1 MEVSLIGKGKISF
14 EGASMIDPYGLLE
27 GDASKTRTMR
37 ITSPETIWS
46 IQADTASYP
55 DWGPGKEIFSGLLLP
70 IFGKNLPDLIENFE
84 GFVIAL
90 KKQAEKG
97 E

>member
-1 MEVSLIGKGKISF
+1 MKVSLIFF
-14 EGASMIDPYGLLE
+14 EGASMIDPFGLLE
-27 GDASKTRTMR
+27 GECSKTRPMR

-55 DWGPGKEIFSGLLLP
+55 DWGPGMESFSGLLLP

-84 GFVIAL
+84 GFVIVL
-90 KKQAEKG
+90 EKHAE
-97 E
+97 